1 MDQIKSMSL
10 EDQIALCSGA
20 DNWHTKAIPNAGI
33 PILCMS
39 DGPHGLRKMPD
50 SANEMNINGSLPAT
64 CFPTAVLS
72 ACSWDPNLLEEVGR
86 AIGEEAASHGVGLL
100 LGPGANIKRNP
111 LCGRNFEYFSEDPML
126 TGKLAAAMIRGVE
139 STGVGACLKHFAC
152 NSQEYKRFNSD
163 SVLDERTLREIYLSG
178 FETAVKEGKPSA
190 VMCAYNKVNGE
201 HCSDSK
207 KLLTDILREEWGFD
221 GMVVTDW
228 GAMNDRIRAFEAGC
242 DLNMPGGSSY
252 QEREAAAA
260 VRNGTLD
267 PACVTSSAARVARL
281 ALRAQAVQKERKAF
295 DAAAHHALAK
305 RLAAE
310 SAVLMKNKD
319 RILPLSEDLDL
330 LFVGPMASQLRYQGG
345 GSSHIN
351 PLRLRQLSEI
361 CPDIPVLPGC
371 LPDGS
376 GDKKLLQAAEKAA
389 KKAGAVV
396 VFAGLPD
403 SIESEGFDRDNM
415 ELPSAYNELIERIAA
430 VNPRTVVVLCCGSPV
445 ELPWAEQVKG
455 ILYLGLSGEAG
466 AEAAV
471 DLLFGKENPCG
482 KLAES
487 WPLRYRDCVSSDY
500 FAGQHKDAHYR
511 EGVYVGYRWYQKA
524 GIPLR
529 YAFGHGL
536 SYTSFAYSDLEIHG
550 DTVSCRVKNSGKRDG
565 AETVQ
570 LYISPPEGSGYRP
583 ILELKRFEKVFLKHG
598 ETKTVRFKLDDRCFA
613 VWQDGW
619 LVPTG
624 DYGVHIGGASD
635 QLFLHGCVHHDGVSW
650 DGTAYPDWYCNPS
663 GSPSHIAFEHLLGR
677 PAAERRARK
686 GIYTMENTLD
696 EMREDSLPA
705 RLISKALEK
714 GLSKLSGAEPGSPE
728 YRMTLSS
735 TLDAPLRTLKIFM
748 AKDSAALDALLE
760 LSNGHAIR
768 ALRKLLDQ
776 PQNKKG

>member
-1 MDQIKSMSL
+1 MDQIKHMSL

-20 DNWHTKAIPNAGI
+20 DSWHTKAVPDAGV

-39 DGPHGLRKMPD
+39 DGPHGLRKMPEGV
-50 SANEMNINGSLPAT
+50 NEANINNSLPAT

-72 ACSWDPNLLEEVGR
+72 ACSWDPKLLEEIGR
-86 AIGEEAASHGVGLL
+86 ALGEEAASYGVGLL

-111 LCGRNFEYFSEDPML
+111 LCGRNFEYFSEDPVL
-126 TGKLAAAMIRGVE
+126 TGKLAAALIRGVE
-139 STGVGACLKHFAC
+139 RTGVGACLKHFAC

-178 FETAVKEGKPSA
+178 FETAVKEGSPSA

-228 GAMNDRIRAFEAGC
+228 GAMNDRIRGFEAGC
-242 DLNMPGGSSY
+242 DLNMPGGSAY
-252 QEREAAAA
+252 QEREAAAS
-260 VRNGTLD
+260 VRDGKLD
-267 PACVTSSAARVARL
+267 PAFVERSAERVAKL
-281 ALRAQAVQKERKAF
+281 ALRAQAVQKQRTPF
-295 DAAAHHALAK
+295 DAEAHHALAK
-305 RLAAE
+305 RAALE
-310 SAVLMKNKD
+310 SAVLLQNKD
-319 RILPLSEDLDL
+319 QLLPLGEEYDV
-330 LFVGPMASQLRYQGG
+330 LFVGPMARQLRYQGG

-351 PLRLRQLSEI
+351 PLKLRQVAEL
-361 CPDIPVLPGC
+361 CPDDPIQPGC

-389 KKAGAVV
+389 KKAGTVV

-403 SIESEGFDRDNM
+403 SIESEGFDRDDM
-415 ELPSAYNELIERIAA
+415 QLPAGYNELIEHIAA

-445 ELPWAEQVKG
+445 ELPWADRVKS

-466 AEAAV
+466 AEAAI
-471 DLLFGKENPCG
+471 DLLFGRANPCG

-487 WPLRYRDCVSSDY
+487 WPLRYEDCVSAAY
-500 FAGQHKDAHYR
+500 YAGQHKDAHYR
-511 EGVYVGYRWYQKA
+511 EGIYVGYRWYQKA
-524 GIPLR
+524 GIQLR

-536 SYTSFAYSDLEIHG
+536 SYTSFSSSDLEIHG
-550 DTVSCRVKNSGKRDG
+550 NTVSCCVKNTGKRDG

-570 LYISPPEGSGYRP
+570 LYVSPPADSGYRVA
-583 ILELKRFEKVFLKHG
+583 LELKRFEKVFLKRG
-598 ETKTVRFKLDDRCFA
+598 ETKTVSFTLDDRCFA
-613 VWQDGW
+613 VWQNGW
-619 LVPTG
+619 IVPAG
-624 DYGVHIGGASD
+624 EYGIHIGFASD
-635 QLFLHGCVHHDGVSW
+635 RLLLHGSVHRDGVSW
-650 DGTAYPDWYCNPS
+650 DGMAYPDWYCRPA
-663 GSPSHIAFEHLLGR
+663 GAPSHIAFEHLLGR
-677 PAAERRARK
+677 PAAEQRARK
-686 GIYTMENTLD
+686 GSYTMENTLD

-705 RLISKALEK
+705 KLISKVMEK
-714 GLSKLSGAEPGSPE
+714 SISKISGAEPGSPE

-748 AKDSAALDALLE
+748 AKDSDVLDAVLE

-768 ALRKLLDQ
+768 ALRRLLVKT
-776 PQNKKG
+776 PE

>member
-1 MDQIKSMSL
+1 MDSIERMSL

-20 DNWHTKAIPNAGI
+20 DNWHTKAMPDVGV

-39 DGPHGLRKMPD
+39 DGPHGLRKMPEG
-50 SANEMNINGSLPAT
+50 AGEMNINNSLPAT

-72 ACSWDPNLLEEVGR
+72 ACSWDPKLLEEVGR
-86 AIGEEAASHGVGLL
+86 AIGEEAASYGVGLL

-111 LCGRNFEYFSEDPML
+111 LCGRNFEYFSEDPVL

-139 STGVGACLKHFAC
+139 SSGVGACLKHFAC

-178 FETAVKEGKPSA
+178 FETAVKEGRPSA

-242 DLNMPGGSSY
+242 DLNMPGGSAY

-260 VRNGTLD
+260 VRDGKLD
-267 PACVTSSAARVARL
+267 PACVARSAERVAKL
-281 ALRAQAVQKERKAF
+281 ALRAQAVQKEKRPF
-295 DAAAHHALAK
+295 DAPAHHALAK
-305 RLAAE
+305 RIALE
-310 SAVLMKNKD
+310 SAVLLKNKD
-319 RILPLSEDLDL
+319 SILPLSEDLDL
-330 LFVGPMASQLRYQGG
+330 LFVGPMATQLRYQGG

-403 SIESEGFDRDNM
+403 SIESEGFDRDDM
-415 ELPSAYNELIERIAA
+415 KLPAGYNELIERVAA

-445 ELPWAEQVKG
+445 ELPWADKVKG

-471 DLLFGKENPCG
+471 DLLFGKANPSG

-487 WPLRYRDCVSSDY
+487 WPMRYRDCVSSGY
-500 FAGQHKDAHYR
+500 YAGQHKDAHYR
-511 EGVYVGYRWYQKA
+511 EGLYVGYRWYQKA

-529 YAFGHGL
+529 YSFGYGL
-536 SYTSFAYSDLEIHG
+536 SYTSFSYSDLEISG
-550 DTVSCRVKNSGKRDG
+550 DTVSCRVKNTGKLDG

-570 LYISPPEGSGYRP
+570 FYISPPDGSGYRP
-583 ILELKRFEKVFLKHG
+583 VLELKRFEKLFLKRG
-598 ETKTVRFKLDDRCFA
+598 ESKTVSFTLDDRCFA
-613 VWQDGW
+613 VWQDAW
-619 LVPTG
+619 IVPKG
-624 DYGVHIGGASD
+624 EYGVHIGSSSE
-635 QLFLHGCVHHDGVSW
+635 QLLLHGSVRKDGVSW
-650 DGTAYPDWYCNPS
+650 DGAAYPDWYCNPV
-663 GSPSHIAFEHLLGR
+663 GAPSHIAFEHLLGR
-677 PAAERRARK
+677 PAAEQRTRK
-686 GIYTMENTLD
+686 GSYTMDNTLD
-696 EMREDSLPA
+696 EMREDSLA
-705 RLISKALEK
+705 AKLLSK
-714 GLSKLSGAEPGSPE
+714 GLEASLAKLSGAEPGSPE

-748 AKDSAALDALLE
+748 AKDSAALDAVLE

-768 ALRKLLDQ
+768 ALRKVLEKPRQ
-776 PQNKKG
+776 